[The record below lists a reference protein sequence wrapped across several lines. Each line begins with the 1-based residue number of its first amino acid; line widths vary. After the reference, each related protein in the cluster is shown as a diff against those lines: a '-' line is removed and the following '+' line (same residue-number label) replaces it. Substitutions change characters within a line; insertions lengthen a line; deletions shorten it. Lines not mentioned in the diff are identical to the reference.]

1 MNENLQ
7 KEQLN
12 ISNPHDN
19 IKVDKLRFQYNKLS
33 QLLVILGL
41 VFVTVGMF
49 LLITFDNYSDDNPI
63 KVIPDFYI
71 ALDIVFGII
80 NLLVLF
86 LASEKVKYY
95 DKNWSLFGVFIM
107 AALNLVRIFLT
118 PLYAFNKEWLT
129 RGRLT
134 LIIILLALGVVSL
147 VFAGVIATRK
157 YLLLS
162 KHQKELK
169 LWEKSN

>member
-1 MNENLQ
+1 MSKKIQ
-7 KEQLN
+7 KEQVN
-12 ISNPHDN
+12 INNPYDN

-33 QLLVILGL
+33 QLLVLLGL
-41 VFVTVGMF
+41 GFVTIGMF
-49 LLITFDNYSDDNPI
+49 LLITFNNYSDDNQI

-71 ALDIVFGII
+71 AIDIVFGIL

-107 AALNLVRIFLT
+107 AVLNLVRIFLT
-118 PLYAFNKEWLT
+118 PLYAFNKGWLT
-129 RGRLT
+129 SGRLT
-134 LIIILLALGVVSL
+134 TIIILLALGVVSL
-147 VFAGVIATRK
+147 VASGIIATRK

-162 KHQKELK
+162 NHKKELN
-169 LWEKSN
+169 LWEQSN